1 MLDTE
6 SSNTVYLSEKRDNKS
21 SDAPPAA
28 VDGPTPWTQRISDID
43 RELNTN
49 SKDGLT
55 KQEAKARL
63 DANGENLLEEPKKV
77 SAVKVL
83 ITQTCNAMVLV
94 LLIAMIIS
102 LAIRDWISGGCIGG
116 VVGINIVVGF
126 FQEYSAQKTMTSL
139 QSMSSPTARVIRN
152 GEEETIPSKEVVV
165 GDLISLKVGDTVP
178 ADCRLVSG
186 MNFETEEALLT
197 GESLPIVKEYTPID
211 RQDLPVGD
219 RINMA
224 FASSTVSK
232 GRAVAIVTSTGMDTE
247 IGQIAQSLN
256 GENSHFRKVKRDDEG
271 NARKRDY
278 AHAFGGS
285 IKDIVGN
292 FLGINVGTPLHR
304 LMSRLAI
311 YLFIVAVIIAIV
323 SMAAQKF
330 NVTREVGIYAVVAA
344 LAMIPASM
352 VVVLTITMAVGTKS
366 MAARNVM
373 IRKLDSLE
381 ALGSVNDICSD
392 KTGTLTQGKMIV
404 RRVWMPSY
412 ETLSVSDSTESYNP
426 TVGRVTREDGT
437 EITEVSED
445 ARFQE
450 FMYTASLANIAEV
463 RQGTEGTWKA
473 TGDPTEIAIQVF
485 VTRLHYERDLFVSQ
499 DDGAPHDKAFDH
511 LAEYPFDSSI
521 KRMTAV
527 YQHRASRKVN
537 VYTKGATERILGLC
551 THWYGDEH
559 NEKPTRMA
567 FTEEDHELIFEQV
580 EELAAE
586 GLRVLAFAT
595 KELEDDKS
603 INWSEAKRED
613 IESDLCFLGLVGIYD
628 PPRLES
634 APAVAVAHHAGIN
647 VHMLTGDHPATATA
661 IAKEVG
667 IVPKDLHKY
676 DPSIVSAMIMT
687 ATQFDALSDKQVD
700 ELPVLPLVIARCA
713 PKTKVRMIDAL
724 HRRNAFTAMTGDGVN
739 DSPSLKRADVGIAM
753 GIAGSD
759 VAKSAAD
766 IVLSDDNFAS
776 ILNAVEEGRRMT
788 DNIQRFVLHLL
799 AGNVSQVLF
808 LLIGLA
814 FKDHDG
820 FSVFPMSPVEVLWII
835 MITSS
840 FPAMG
845 LGQERASPD
854 IMEQPPKDPKSAVF
868 TWEVIIDMIVY
879 GFFLACICVATF
891 SGLIYG
897 YGDGKDRLGRNCNE
911 NYTDACYNVYRTR
924 SITFVQMTWA
934 LLLLAWEMIDM
945 RRSLF
950 NMTPGKGNKAKQLF
964 QDLWRNQLLF
974 WSVIG
979 GFVTVFPVIYIPVIN
994 KSVFKH
1000 IPMKWEWGVSAG
1012 GLIIFVMLVE
1022 LWKWAKRVYYRKF
1035 TDYYKVK
1042 DPQAALDKPF
1052 SRYNTRTT
1060 VASDENCTK
1069 ASSMV

>member
-1 MLDTE
+1 MNRTTTATTYTE
-6 SSNTVYLSEKRDNKS
+6 NESVNTSYIEEKHNGKA
-21 SDAPPAA
+21 SDSFQSGTLEDRGA
-28 VDGPTPWTQRISDID
+28 TPWSQRISDLE
-43 RELNTN
+43 RELGTS
-49 SKDGLT
+49 SKSGLT
-55 KQEAKARL
+55 KQDAKARL
-63 DANGENLLEEPKKV
+63 AKDGENLLEEPKGV

-83 ITQTCNAMVLV
+83 IAQTCNAMVLV

-116 VVGINIVVGF
+116 VVGINVVVGF
-126 FQEYSAQKTMTSL
+126 FQEYSAQKTMASL
-139 QSMSSPTARVIRN
+139 QSMSSPTARVIRE
-152 GEEETIPSKEVVV
+152 GDEETIPSKDLVV
-165 GDLISLKVGDTVP
+165 GDLITLKVGETIP

-197 GESLPIVKEYTPID
+197 GESLPVVKEYTPIS
-211 RQDLPVGD
+211 QPDLPVGD

-232 GRAVAIVTSTGMDTE
+232 GRATAIVTATGMATE

-256 GENSHFRKVKRDDEG
+256 GESSHFRKVKRDEEG

-278 AHAFGGS
+278 FHAFGGS
-285 IKDIVGN
+285 VKDVVGN
-292 FLGINVGTPLHR
+292 FLGINEGTPLHR

-311 YLFIVAVIIAIV
+311 YLFFVAVIIAIV
-323 SMAAQKF
+323 SMAAQEF
-330 NVTREVGIYAVVAA
+330 NVTREVAIYAIVAA

-366 MAARNVM
+366 MVERNVM

-404 RRVWMPSY
+404 RRVWIPSY
-412 ETLSVSDSTESYNP
+412 DTASISESTESYNP
-426 TVGRVTREDGT
+426 TVGRITMEDG
-437 EITEVSED
+437 EVITEVPKDE
-445 ARFQE
+445 RFQD
-450 FMYTASLANIAEV
+450 FMYTASMANIAEV
-463 RQGTEGTWKA
+463 HETSDGVWKA

-485 VTRLHYERDLFVSQ
+485 VTRLNWQRDLWVGA
-499 DDGAPHDKAFDH
+499 DDGAPHDKIFNH

-521 KRMTAV
+521 KRMTAI
-527 YQHRASRKVN
+527 YEHRASGKIN

-551 THWYGDEH
+551 SHWYGDEH
-559 NEKPTRMA
+559 TDNPERIS
-567 FTEEDHELIFEQV
+567 FTNKDHEVIFEKV
-580 EELAAE
+580 EELAKE

-595 KELEDDKS
+595 KTLEKGSGTDWHNKHRDEVE
-603 INWSEAKRED
+603 N
-613 IESDLCFLGLVGIYD
+613 DLCLLGLVGIYD

-634 APAVAVAHHAGIN
+634 APAVALAHHAGIN

-667 IVPKDLHKY
+667 IVPKDLHRY
-676 DPSIVSAMIMT
+676 NPEVVSAMIMT
-687 ATQFDALSDKQVD
+687 ATQFDALSDEEVD
-700 ELPVLPLVIARCA
+700 KLPVLPLVIARCA
-713 PKTKVRMIDAL
+713 PKTKVRMIEAL
-724 HRRNAFTAMTGDGVN
+724 HRRDAFTAMTGDGVN
-739 DSPSLKRADVGIAM
+739 DSPSLKKADVGIAM

-814 FKDHDG
+814 FKDNDN

-845 LGQERASPD
+845 LGQERADPD
-854 IMEQPPKDPKSAVF
+854 IMDKPPKDPKSAVF
-868 TWEVIIDMIVY
+868 TWEVIVDMVVY

-891 SGLIYG
+891 VGLIYG
-897 YGDGKDRLGRNCNE
+897 YGDGKARLGHNCNE
-911 NYTDACYNVYRTR
+911 NYSDACYYVYRTR
-924 SITFVQMTWA
+924 SVTFVQMTWA
-934 LLLLAWEMIDM
+934 LLVLAWEMIDM

-964 QDLWRNQLLF
+964 DDLWRNQLLF

-1000 IPMKWEWGVSAG
+1000 KPMKWEWGLAFAG
-1012 GLIIFVMLVE
+1012 LAVFILLVE

-1035 TDYYKVK
+1035 TDFYKVK
-1042 DPQAALDKPF
+1042 DPQAALEKPF
-1052 SRYNTRTT
+1052 S
-1060 VASDENCTK
+1060 
-1069 ASSMV
+1069 